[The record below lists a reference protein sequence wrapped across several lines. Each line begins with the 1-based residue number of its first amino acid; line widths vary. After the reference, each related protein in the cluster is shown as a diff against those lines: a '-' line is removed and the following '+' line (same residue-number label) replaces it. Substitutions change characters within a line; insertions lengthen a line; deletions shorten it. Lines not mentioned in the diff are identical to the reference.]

1 MDGRRDWRGGSAP
14 NQALVMKAEVD
25 RPEALTRRSNSA
37 RNSFGGRYET
47 GASRLLLCSAGM
59 VLLAGC
65 CPSALAST
73 LPRRLPAAAR
83 GSRGA
88 KKPAPVDGCPEGE
101 PKFPFR
107 SKPVPK
113 HRSWSRARKP
123 GRGLQGGATIPLLD
137 GSRESRSLPGRDA

>member
-14 NQALVMKAEVD
+14 KTDLVMKAEVD

-37 RNSFGGRYET
+37 RNSLGGRYEM
-47 GASRLLLCSAGM
+47 GALRLLLCFAGM

-73 LPRRLPAAAR
+73 LPRRVPRRRPGVQGGLRPA
-83 GSRGA
+83 S
-88 KKPAPVDGCPEGE
+88 VDGYPEGE
-101 PKFPFR
+101 PKSPSW
-107 SKPVPK
+107 SKPMPK

-123 GRGLQGGATIPLLD
+123 GRGLQGGAIIPLLD
-137 GSRESRSLPGRDA
+137 GSREG